1 MKKNL
6 YLLLFV
12 FLTGLSSCSTTYYI
26 VRHGEKTNTPPK
38 DPVLSEDGMK
48 RAQKLKADLAGKGIK
63 KIYSSNYQRTKMTAQ
78 PLADAL
84 NVQIEIYNP
93 ADQLP
98 FVEKLKTSK
107 ENSLIVAHS
116 NTLRQ
121 ILNGLAE
128 KEVLAKDLDE
138 SEYDNIYVIKRS
150 GSGKPKVKAGKY

>member
-1 MKKNL
+1 MKKNF
-6 YLLLFV
+6 YILLCLFTV
-12 FLTGLSSCSTTYYI
+12 GLSSCSTTYYI
-26 VRHGEKTNTPPK
+26 VRHGEKTTTPPK
-38 DPVLSEDGMK
+38 DPVLSEEGLK

-84 NVQIEIYNP
+84 GIQTEIYNP

-98 FVEKLKTSK
+98 FVEKLKASK
-107 ENSLIVAHS
+107 DNTLVVAHS
-116 NTLRQ
+116 NTLKQ

-138 SEYDNIYVIKRS
+138 SEYDNIYVVKRS
-150 GSGKPKVKAGKY
+150 KSGKPKVKAGKY